1 MRAGATARKHDDCKT
16 RGQRRCIEKKIF
28 KEMEMKNFFV
38 LWIAVLFFLAAD
50 SAPAQNFCG
59 QPVPTKQG
67 PVLGKQD
74 KKSNACTFKGI
85 PYALPPIKELRWR
98 APQAPASRSQTL
110 QAFEFGPSCVQK
122 EDISSGGKSK
132 SFSEDCLTLNIYRPA
147 KPGVFPVMFWI
158 HGGGYTQGAGSYEMY
173 DGAPLAGNEDVVVV
187 TINYRLGFFG
197 FLAMPELAK
206 EDPNHSTGNYGI
218 LDQIAALKWVSENIS
233 NFGGDPKNVTIF
245 GESAGGVSVC
255 TLLATPLAAG
265 LFQRGII
272 ESGGCDL
279 ADPLDKGYRQG
290 KDLTKA
296 LNCEGNDALSCLR
309 QKPAQSLLLPSKDL
323 ITDAATHIDHY
334 VLADQPVEVIKKG
347 NFNRVPMIIGSNR
360 DEFNLIML
368 LTPGGIFAS
377 RKTVEKNLEK
387 QLGPRAQEVL
397 KLYSFDDYPR
407 PAYLMGAAFTDG
419 FGSRAFSA
427 AEAATPYTPVY
438 LYRFDWDE
446 ERLGKIIGAFHG
458 LEIPFVFGTLDA
470 RNANI
475 HVLLKPKAMASGRP
489 ISKKMMK
496 YWATFAKT
504 GDPNAAGLEKWPLY
518 KVGSRDRIYF
528 DNQIKTAPLSAREIE
543 RYQYFSSI
551 SVDELAG
558 KKPAQEDKK

>member
-1 MRAGATARKHDDCKT
+1 
-16 RGQRRCIEKKIF
+16 
-28 KEMEMKNFFV
+28 MKNFSG
-38 LWIAVLFFLAAD
+38 LWIAVLFFLAANL
-50 SAPAQNFCG
+50 AHAQGLCD
-59 QPVPTKQG
+59 QSVLTKQG

-74 KKSNACTFKGI
+74 KKSNVCVFKGI
-85 PYALPPIKELRWR
+85 PYAQPPVKELRWR
-98 APQAPASRSQTL
+98 APQAPIQRSQVL
-110 QAFEFGPSCVQK
+110 QAFEFGPSCLQN
-122 EDISSGGKSK
+122 EDITSGGKSK
-132 SFSEDCLTLNIYRPA
+132 SYSEDCLTLNIFRPA

-173 DGAPLAGNEDVVVV
+173 NGAPLAGTEDVVVV
-187 TINYRLGFFG
+187 SINYRLGFFG
-197 FLAMPELAK
+197 FLALPDLAK

-218 LDQIAALKWVSENIS
+218 LDQVAALKWVSENIS

-279 ADPLDKGYRQG
+279 ADALEKGYEQG
-290 KDLTKA
+290 QSLAKA

-309 QKPAQSLLLPSKDL
+309 QKPAKSLLLPSKDL

-334 VLADQPVEVIKKG
+334 VLLDQPVEVIKKG

-368 LTPGGIFAS
+368 LTPGGVFAS
-377 RKTVEKNLEK
+377 RKTVEKNLER
-387 QLGPRAQEVL
+387 QLGPRAQDVL

-419 FGSRAFSA
+419 FGSRAFAA
-427 AEAATPYTPVY
+427 AEACAPYTPVY

-458 LEIPFVFGTLDA
+458 LEIPFVFGTLDVK
-470 RNANI
+470 NANI
-475 HVLLKPKAMASGRP
+475 HILLKPKAVASGRP
-489 ISKKMMK
+489 LSKKMMK
-496 YWATFAKT
+496 YWAAFART

-518 KVGSRDRIYF
+518 KIDGRERIHFDDQVG
-528 DNQIKTAPLSAREIE
+528 TAQLTAREIE
-543 RYQYFSSI
+543 RYQYFSAV

-558 KKPAQEDKK
+558 KKSAKAVK

>member
-1 MRAGATARKHDDCKT
+1 
-16 RGQRRCIEKKIF
+16 
-28 KEMEMKNFFV
+28 MKNFSG
-38 LWIAVLFFLAAD
+38 LWIAVLFFLAANL
-50 SAPAQNFCG
+50 AHAQGLCD
-59 QPVPTKQG
+59 QSVSTKQG

-74 KKSNACTFKGI
+74 KKSNVCVFKGI
-85 PYALPPIKELRWR
+85 PYAQPPVKELRWR
-98 APQAPASRSQTL
+98 APQAPIQRSQVL
-110 QAFEFGPSCVQK
+110 QAFEFGPSCLQN
-122 EDISSGGKSK
+122 EDITSGGKSK
-132 SFSEDCLTLNIYRPA
+132 SYSEDCLTLNIFRPA

-173 DGAPLAGNEDVVVV
+173 NGAPLAGTEDVVVV
-187 TINYRLGFFG
+187 SINYRLGFFG
-197 FLAMPELAK
+197 FLALPDLAK

-218 LDQIAALKWVSENIS
+218 LDQVAALKWVSENIS

-279 ADPLDKGYRQG
+279 ADALEKGYEQG
-290 KDLTKA
+290 QSLAKA

-309 QKPAQSLLLPSKDL
+309 QKPAKSLLLPSKDL

-334 VLADQPVEVIKKG
+334 VLLDQPVEVIKKG

-368 LTPGGIFAS
+368 LTPGGVFAS
-377 RKTVEKNLEK
+377 RKTVEKNLER
-387 QLGPRAQEVL
+387 QLGPRAQDVL

-419 FGSRAFSA
+419 FGSRAFAA
-427 AEAATPYTPVY
+427 AEAMAPYTPVY

-458 LEIPFVFGTLDA
+458 LEIPFVFGTLDVK
-470 RNANI
+470 NANI
-475 HVLLKPKAMASGRP
+475 HILLKPKAVASGRP
-489 ISKKMMK
+489 LSKKMMK

-504 GDPNAAGLEKWPLY
+504 GDPNSPGLEKWPAY
-518 KVGSRDRIYF
+518 KVDGRERIHF
-528 DNQIKTAPLSAREIE
+528 DNQVGASPITAKDIQ
-543 RYQYFSSI
+543 RYQYFAGI
-551 SVDELAG
+551 SVDELMGRKSAKEG
-558 KKPAQEDKK
+558 VEKFEGSGLITPARSSAKRPDNMKA